1 MKCRN
6 FIFTFLTDKNVPYEN
21 NGSER
26 GVRNIKVKQ
35 KVSGCFRT
43 DDGADIY
50 MKLHS
55 LTDTAKKNGSSRFNV
70 LLTLADMQ
78 K

>member
-1 MKCRN
+1 
-6 FIFTFLTDKNVPYEN
+6 
-21 NGSER
+21 
-26 GVRNIKVKQ
+26 
-35 KVSGCFRT
+35 
-43 DDGADIY
+43 

-70 LLTLADMQ
+70 LLTLANMQ